1 MQSIGPMIRP
11 QINSRHSFR
20 GRIDVMVDIYTLCI
34 VDLLLPIITGNVE
47 GVSFSNT
54 TAQVSVTA
62 HVCSHNESVQMT
74 DCQKELVAIAQ
85 VVDIGIVHA
94 LILDSIVVL

>member
-1 MQSIGPMIRP
+1 M
-11 QINSRHSFR
+11 
-20 GRIDVMVDIYTLCI
+20 MVDIYTLCI

-54 TAQVSVTA
+54 TAEKAQVSVTA
-62 HVCSHNESVQMT
+62 QCCDVCSHNESVQMT